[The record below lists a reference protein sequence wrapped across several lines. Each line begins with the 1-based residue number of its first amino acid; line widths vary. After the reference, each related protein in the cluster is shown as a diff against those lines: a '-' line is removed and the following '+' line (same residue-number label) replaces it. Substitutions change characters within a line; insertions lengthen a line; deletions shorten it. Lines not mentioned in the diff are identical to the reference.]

1 MRVCEVAG
9 CERKHFG
16 RGFCQ
21 MHYMRWRQHG
31 NPHTRLSSN
40 NWAHLPSVIAV
51 GWMPNDAGMPMP
63 YSSSLR
69 QRLATLEY
77 RDAARDR
84 RDENRYVMSCSSAGI
99 WRYDYRE
106 RKVA

>member
-1 MRVCEVAG
+1 
-9 CERKHFG
+9 
-16 RGFCQ
+16 
-21 MHYMRWRQHG
+21 
-31 NPHTRLSSN
+31 
-40 NWAHLPSVIAV
+40 
-51 GWMPNDAGMPMP
+51 MPMP

-84 RDENRYVMSCSSAGI
+84 RDENRYAMTCNAAGI
-99 WRYDYRE
+99 WQYNYRE